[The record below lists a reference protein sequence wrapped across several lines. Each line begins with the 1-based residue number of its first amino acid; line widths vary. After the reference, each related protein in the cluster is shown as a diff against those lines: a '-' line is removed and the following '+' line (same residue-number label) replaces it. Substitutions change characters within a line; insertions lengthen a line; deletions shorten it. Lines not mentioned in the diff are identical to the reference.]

1 MYVYLCNGKMN
12 ILRLILTK
20 RKKIMKKLMMIAAM
34 MVAAVSANAQFEPGT
49 WSIQPKIGG
58 TMSKVSNMPKLPIG
72 YNVDL
77 DKSVYTGALIGAEF
91 EYQIAKPFSVAAGL
105 NYSMQG
111 CKWGDFEYKNGDKSV
126 KAKDLKIELNYLNIP
141 IVANFY
147 LFKGFAIKT
156 GVQFGFL
163 LSAKEKGTTVIK
175 DGDRSA
181 ETKESLDIKDDCKKF
196 DIAIPIGISYQV
208 PTIPIYIDGRY
219 NLGLSK
225 VFQDELNDK
234 SCKNQV
240 FQITVGYKFAL

>member
-1 MYVYLCNGKMN
+1 
-12 ILRLILTK
+12 
-20 RKKIMKKLMMIAAM
+20 MKKLMMIAAM

-58 TMSKVSNMPKLPIG
+58 TLSKVSNMPKLPIG

-91 EYQIAKPFSVAAGL
+91 EYQIAKPFSLAAGL

-111 CKWGDFEYKNGDKSV
+111 CKWSDYKEG
-126 KAKDLKIELNYLNIP
+126 KAELKEPRIALGYLNLP
-141 IVANFY
+141 IVANVY
-147 LFKGFAIKT
+147 IFKGFAIKA

-163 LSAKEKGTTVIK
+163 TSANLKYELKDENTNVNFDKSIK
-175 DGDRSA
+175 DNCN
-181 ETKESLDIKDDCKKF
+181 KV
-196 DIAIPIGISYQV
+196 DIAIPMGISYQV

-225 VFQDELNDK
+225 IFKDDMGDK
-234 SCKNQV
+234 TSKNQV
-240 FQITVGYKFAL
+240 FQVTVGYKFAL

>member
-1 MYVYLCNGKMN
+1 
-12 ILRLILTK
+12 
-20 RKKIMKKLMMIAAM
+20 MKKLMMIAAM

-111 CKWGDFEYKNGDKSV
+111 CKWSDYKEG
-126 KAKDLKIELNYLNIP
+126 KAELKEPRIALGYINLP
-141 IVANFY
+141 IVANVY
-147 LFKGFAIKT
+147 IFKGFAIKA

-163 LSAKEKGTTVIK
+163 TSAKLKYELKDEKNNIK
-175 DGDRSA
+175 FDS
-181 ETKESLDIKDDCKKF
+181 SIKDDCKKF
-196 DIAIPIGISYQV
+196 DFSIPMGISYQV
-208 PTIPIYIDGRY
+208 PTVPIYIDGRY
-219 NLGLSK
+219 NLGLTK
-225 VFQDELNDK
+225 IFKDDMGDK
-234 SCKNQV
+234 TSKNQV

>member
-1 MYVYLCNGKMN
+1 
-12 ILRLILTK
+12 
-20 RKKIMKKLMMIAAM
+20 MKKLMMIAAM

-91 EYQIAKPFSVAAGL
+91 EYQIAKPFSVAASVAAGL
-105 NYSMQG
+105 NFSMQG
-111 CKWGDFEYKNGDKSV
+111 CKWGDYEYKNGDKSV

>member
-1 MYVYLCNGKMN
+1 MNVYLCNGRMN

-91 EYQIAKPFSVAAGL
+91 EYQIAKPFSLAAGL

-111 CKWGDFEYKNGDKSV
+111 CKWSDYKEG
-126 KAKDLKIELNYLNIP
+126 KAELKEPRIALGYLNVP
-141 IVANFY
+141 IVANVY
-147 LFKGFAIKT
+147 IFKGFAIKA

-163 LSAKEKGTTVIK
+163 TSAKMKYELKDEKENLKRDI
-175 DGDRSA
+175 S
-181 ETKESLDIKDDCKKF
+181 IKDDCKKF
-196 DIAIPIGISYQV
+196 DFSIPMGISYQV
-208 PTIPIYIDGRY
+208 PTVPIYIDGRY
-219 NLGLSK
+219 NLGLTK
-225 VFQDELNDK
+225 IFKDDMGDK
-234 SCKNQV
+234 TSKNQV

>member
-1 MYVYLCNGKMN
+1 
-12 ILRLILTK
+12 
-20 RKKIMKKLMMIAAM
+20 MKKLMMIAAM

-105 NYSMQG
+105 NFSMQG
-111 CKWGDFEYKNGDKSV
+111 CKWGDYEYKNGDKSV